1 MSKIIAHQ
9 TLLDGGAQARKKGPN
24 LQITWLMT
32 AEVQNREIG
41 WEVRKKKK
49 GPFQK
54 DCGAFFKLV

>member
-32 AEVQNREIG
+32 TEVQNTE
-41 WEVRKKKK
+41 
-49 GPFQK
+49 
-54 DCGAFFKLV
+54 KLVVK